1 MPLLSIKNLSIEFP
15 GRYETDYA
23 VEDVSFDLE
32 PGEIL
37 GLVGESGAGKST
49 IGNGIVQ
56 LLSPPG
62 RVSKGDIYLNDT
74 KISTFTDKEI
84 LKVRGSR
91 VGFIFQD
98 PMTSLNPL
106 FTVENQLVETITTNL
121 GVGPKEASRI
131 AVDLLDQVGIPDSE
145 VRIKQFPAPARRYR
159 DRARGRARI
168 ADRRRTNHR
177 ARRLGPGSDP
187 VADSQALP

>member
-15 GRYETDYA
+15 GRYETEYA
-23 VEDVSFDLE
+23 VDDVSFDLE

-62 RVSKGDIYLNDT
+62 RISGGEIYLDGER
-74 KISTFTDKEI
+74 ISALDDDEI

-98 PMTSLNPL
+98 PMTSSADMRSP
-106 FTVENQLVETITTNL
+106 
-121 GVGPKEASRI
+121 SR
-131 AVDLLDQVGIPDSE
+131 
-145 VRIKQFPAPARRYR
+145 
-159 DRARGRARI
+159 
-168 ADRRRTNHR
+168 
-177 ARRLGPGSDP
+177 
-187 VADSQALP
+187 

>member
-23 VEDVSFDLE
+23 VEGVSFDLAA
-32 PGEIL
+32 GEIL

-62 RVSKGDIYLNDT
+62 RVSKGDIYLNET

-84 LKVRGSR
+84 LKCAAR
-91 VGFIFQD
+91 
-98 PMTSLNPL
+98 
-106 FTVENQLVETITTNL
+106 
-121 GVGPKEASRI
+121 ASG
-131 AVDLLDQVGIPDSE
+131 LS
-145 VRIKQFPAPARRYR
+145 F
-159 DRARGRARI
+159 
-168 ADRRRTNHR
+168 RTR
-177 ARRLGPGSDP
+177 
-187 VADSQALP
+187 